1 MKKSPH
7 AEQEPGPRVLLRELS
22 EYSKD
27 YRLYTW
33 IADYNDEFVARDWML
48 REVDEAF
55 RREGISIPF
64 PIQVELPDKPSP
76 FPDGERGDKMRR
88 MKSTRQHVS
97 RIKMLRDEAEM
108 EEERDSARTE
118 LEALRSRLE
127 EGELKKSERELIEN
141 DIRALESML
150 SQFSE

>member
-1 MKKSPH
+1 
-7 AEQEPGPRVLLRELS
+7 
-22 EYSKD
+22 
-27 YRLYTW
+27 
-33 IADYNDEFVARDWML
+33 ML